1 MGCGPSKSKIKT
13 INLPPE
19 DTVETVSGALNG
31 RPVTAKSKHGNN
43 NSSVGPD
50 ETTLPNKLLSAAIPV
65 SDLGESLDSR
75 VLGESLNFRYR
86 VPCQVGDN
94 ILLTLIWQLRCL
106 PYFAWPAADL
116 AEVACHVG
124 NMVELPN

>member
-43 NSSVGPD
+43 NSVGVASP

-75 VLGESLNFRYR
+75 VLGESLNFR
-86 VPCQVGDN
+86 
-94 ILLTLIWQLRCL
+94 
-106 PYFAWPAADL
+106 
-116 AEVACHVG
+116 
-124 NMVELPN
+124 